1 MSAFQTRDFSAR
13 RSATEALRKAG
24 IANADYDKFITEVK
38 GRFVIDMAKVAA
50 AIALKA
56 HTGRKI
62 NGAAM
67 KDDDEPAKPA
77 PKAAA
82 KPAKAAP
89 APKAPK
95 RTVSSVARDL
105 IRAGKSNEEVFA
117 ALQAEFKLGADKKSY
132 PAWYRSDLKRKGE
145 VIPAPAKA

>member
-24 IANADYDKFITEVK
+24 IVNTEYDKFITEVK
-38 GRFVIDMAKVAA
+38 GRFVIDMSKVAA

-67 KDDDEPAKPA
+67 KDDDAPAKAPAKAVAAAKAPAA
-77 PKAAA
+77 PKAA
-82 KPAKAAP
+82 
-89 APKAPK
+89 K

-105 IRAGKSNEEVFA
+105 IRAGKTNDEVFA

-145 VIPAPAKA
+145 VIAAPKA